1 MAADRYTTEFHLT
14 PTGWQSGNSTF
25 FGKPQGETVEP
36 PEDRV
41 ETWIHSVFQASEWSN
56 EEHSWQL
63 DWESNEASKARGARA
78 PGQVGAAGRS
88 RLCRKDVERGRGS
101 SWLMRVPE
109 R

>member
-63 DWESNEASKARGARA
+63 DWESNEASNAEVLGLRDKWG
-78 PGQVGAAGRS
+78 PPVGHGFAEKTWREAAEAHG
-88 RLCRKDVERGRGS
+88 
-101 SWLMRVPE
+101 
-109 R
+109 

>member
-63 DWESNEASKARGARA
+63 DWESNEPGDAEVLGLREKWGSPAGPGFAETTWTEAVKAL
-78 PGQVGAAGRS
+78 GR
-88 RLCRKDVERGRGS
+88 
-101 SWLMRVPE
+101 
-109 R
+109 